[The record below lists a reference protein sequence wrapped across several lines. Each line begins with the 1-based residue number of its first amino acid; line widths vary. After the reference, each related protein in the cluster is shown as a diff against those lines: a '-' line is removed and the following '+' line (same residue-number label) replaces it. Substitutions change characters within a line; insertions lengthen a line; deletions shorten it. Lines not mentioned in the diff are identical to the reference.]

1 MKIKY
6 YAIFAIK
13 AVKEQKKNFGY
24 VVLAKNICIICKSAH
39 DKDHIL
45 IEYDKKNY
53 VRHKHNEPLKSYC
66 EACQLNLCEKCNTE
80 HDKDHKIISFEEIM
94 PNIENVEKNLK
105 ELKKVIDTFN
115 AQISEMLKMLNQVK
129 NNMNIYYTINDNL
142 LKNYDNKNRNYK
154 VLVNLNIINNDL
166 LAKDLN
172 DIISEKD
179 LCKKFSKINEIYEK
193 LKKNEAVN
201 QNSGNNNA
209 LNPGT
214 GDDKGATSK
223 QPDAGKS
230 NATGAG
236 GSQRAERMKIY
247 NQSIY

>member
-1 MKIKY
+1 M
-6 YAIFAIK
+6 
-13 AVKEQKKNFGY
+13 
-24 VVLAKNICIICKSAH
+24 C
-39 DKDHIL
+39 
-45 IEYDKKNY
+45 
-53 VRHKHNEPLKSYC
+53 HKHNEPLKSYC

-80 HDKDHKIISFEEIM
+80 DDKEHKIISFEEIM

-154 VLVNLNIINNDL
+154 VLVNLNIINNNS

-236 GSQRAERMKIY
+236 GS
-247 NQSIY
+247 